1 MHYFLNLFD
10 KILYMFGKVLPSIIR
25 SISTLYTQQLVF
37 VKLVLLVV
45 AGAVGMTTPATTNRT
60 SMTNT
65 SCCVYSV
72 EILLMMDG
80 EIFQTCRVFYQINLR
95 NSASHWLLLTL

>member
-1 MHYFLNLFD
+1 MHYFSNLFD
-10 KILYMFGKVLPSIIR
+10 KILYMFGTGPLSIIR

-37 VKLVLLVV
+37 VMLVLLTVV
-45 AGAVGMTTPATTNRT
+45 GVVILTTPTTVNRT

-72 EILLMMDG
+72 EILLMMDS
-80 EIFQTCRVFYQINLR
+80 EPVPNMYSILSNKFEK
-95 NSASHWLLLTL
+95 